1 MTLGSFLVVFLDF
14 ETNAMQMQAFTAT
27 GQREEFVFI

>member
-1 MTLGSFLVVFLDF
+1 MTLGSILVEFLDF
-14 ETNAMQMQAFTAT
+14 ETKAMKMRAFTAT

>member
-14 ETNAMQMQAFTAT
+14 ETNALQMQVFTAT
-27 GQREEFVFI
+27 GQHEECIFI

>member
-1 MTLGSFLVVFLDF
+1 MTLGSFLVVFLEF
-14 ETNAMQMQAFTAT
+14 QTNAIKMQAFTAI